1 MGSVPVATS
10 FLSIFYIYSTFFGRI
25 KALWGANPP
34 FRGHNPAI
42 FANRLT
48 LFARGEA
55 EQAGPHDDRRAR
67 RLLSVS
73 WLIEDS
79 QSAFH
84 PRGKDAVSSA
94 RPSGGAP
101 GFANYPYCIRIG
113 QAREGL

>member
-48 LFARGEA
+48 LFD
-55 EQAGPHDDRRAR
+55 GPGRRYPE
-67 RLLSVS
+67 
-73 WLIEDS
+73 I
-79 QSAFH
+79 
-84 PRGKDAVSSA
+84 
-94 RPSGGAP
+94 PSGIP
-101 GFANYPYCIRIG
+101 GQVLSPRFPRSEK
-113 QAREGL
+113 RTF

>member
-48 LFARGEA
+48 LFDGLGLKALARYRTEGSVASSRVRREEVLELVRNA
-55 EQAGPHDDRRAR
+55 LPVLGIGRGFFFDRD
-67 RLLSVS
+67 
-73 WLIEDS
+73 IC
-79 QSAFH
+79 
-84 PRGKDAVSSA
+84 
-94 RPSGGAP
+94 P
-101 GFANYPYCIRIG
+101 GF
-113 QAREGL
+113 